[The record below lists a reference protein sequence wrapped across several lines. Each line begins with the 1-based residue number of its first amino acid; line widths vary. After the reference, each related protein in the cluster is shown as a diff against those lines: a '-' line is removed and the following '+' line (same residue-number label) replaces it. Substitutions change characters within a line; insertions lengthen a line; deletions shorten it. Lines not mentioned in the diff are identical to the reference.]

1 MGMYT
6 KGELRVLTQSAEA
19 AHRFADELKNLESI
33 EDNIREINIGGYDV
47 PEVYMEFDSGRYAN
61 AEYVLEEVRK
71 MAKEKFTAEDIE
83 EITGDIMTPECILF
97 MESSDFDS
105 LGVSK

>member
-19 AHRFADELKNLESI
+19 AHRFADELRNLESI
-33 EDNIREINIGGYDV
+33 SDNIREINTAGYC
-47 PEVYMEFDSGRYAN
+47 EIYMDFDSGRYAN
-61 AEYVLEEVRK
+61 AEYVLEEIRK
-71 MAKEKFTAEDIE
+71 MTKENFTSEDIE
-83 EITGDIMTPECILF
+83 EITGDLMTPECILF

-105 LGVSK
+105 LEVSK

>member
-6 KGELRVLTQSAEA
+6 KGELRVLTHTSEA
-19 AHRFADELKNLESI
+19 ANRFADELKNLESI
-33 EDNIREINIGGYDV
+33 EDNIREINTRYK
-47 PEVYMEFDSGRYAN
+47 EVYVDFDSGRYAN

-71 MAKEKFTAEDIE
+71 MAKEKFTSGDIE
-83 EITGDIMTPECILF
+83 EITGDLMTPECILF

-105 LGVSK
+105 LEVSK

>member
-19 AHRFADELKNLESI
+19 AHRFADELRNLESI
-33 EDNIREINIGGYDV
+33 ADNIREINTAGYC
-47 PEVYMEFDSGRYAN
+47 EVYMDFDSGRYAN

-71 MAKEKFTAEDIE
+71 MAKENFTSEDIE
-83 EITGDIMTPECILF
+83 EITGDLMTPECILF

-105 LGVSK
+105 LKVSK

>member
-19 AHRFADELKNLESI
+19 AHRFADELRNLESI
-33 EDNIREINIGGYDV
+33 EDNIREINTAGYC
-47 PEVYMEFDSGRYAN
+47 EVYMEFDSGRYAN
-61 AEYVLEEVRK
+61 AEYVLEEVER

-83 EITGDIMTPECILF
+83 EITGDLMTPENVLF
-97 MESSDFDS
+97 LSEEDFDS

>member
-6 KGELRVLTQSAEA
+6 KGELRVLTYTSEA

-33 EDNIREINIGGYDV
+33 EYNIREINTRYK
-47 PEVYMEFDSGRYAN
+47 EVYMDFDSGRYAN

-71 MAKEKFTAEDIE
+71 MAKEKFTSGDIE
-83 EITGDIMTPECILF
+83 EITGDLMTPECILF
-97 MESSDFDS
+97 MESDDFDS
-105 LGVSK
+105 LEVSK